1 MYLKIIVALVGAVFA
16 SVGPFSD
23 ANADTYPARP
33 IRIVSPA
40 PPGGMSD
47 IYSRLIAAR
56 FARLWSQ
63 PAVVENKSGT
73 GGYLGADFVARSS
86 PDGYTLLM
94 GTITTNALTSFLF
107 ETPSYNTAT
116 DFVPVALVAE
126 AEGVAVVHP
135 SLPIKTIPE
144 LISFARANSASF
156 SVAAGGRGTAG
167 HLAAELFKTMSGLE
181 QLEIVQYRGMAP
193 MVTDLVAG
201 HVSFGFPTM
210 QTVVE
215 YVRSGRLRGLAVM
228 GDTHSVALPD
238 LPTVSE
244 AGLKGFAVSNWIGLF
259 APAGTPPEIVNRL
272 NAEVTALM
280 ETPEMQARLLVDGGR
295 FRRNS
300 PEEFKA
306 FVLSE
311 TAKWGPIVKASGL
324 KPQ

>member
-1 MYLKIIVALVGAVFA
+1 
-16 SVGPFSD
+16 
-23 ANADTYPARP
+23 
-33 IRIVSPA
+33 
-40 PPGGMSD
+40 
-47 IYSRLIAAR
+47 
-56 FARLWSQ
+56 
-63 PAVVENKSGT
+63 
-73 GGYLGADFVARSS
+73 
-86 PDGYTLLM
+86 
-94 GTITTNALTSFLF
+94 
-107 ETPSYNTAT
+107 
-116 DFVPVALVAE
+116 
-126 AEGVAVVHP
+126 
-135 SLPIKTIPE
+135 
-144 LISFARANSASF
+144 
-156 SVAAGGRGTAG
+156 
-167 HLAAELFKTMSGLE
+167 MSGLE